1 VVSIVVDCEPRPP
14 LFIFVERRIIVMGA
28 EQQPP
33 NNRVRIGILIASI
46 LFGVA
51 WAVITLLLGKE

>member
-1 VVSIVVDCEPRPP
+1 
-14 LFIFVERRIIVMGA
+14 MA
-28 EQQPP
+28 EKEQPP
-33 NNRVRIGILIASI
+33 SNSRVRIGILIASL